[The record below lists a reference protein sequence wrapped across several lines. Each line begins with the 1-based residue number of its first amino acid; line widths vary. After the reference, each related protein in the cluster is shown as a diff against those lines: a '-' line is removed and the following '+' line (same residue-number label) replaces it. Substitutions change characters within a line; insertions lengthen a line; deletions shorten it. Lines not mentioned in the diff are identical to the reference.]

1 MPERPAKKRSPSVIL
16 PARRVSTVNAG
27 YTQTHQE
34 STQNETREGDSSFI
48 SPSPESL
55 KNKFAAVLQNQVFI
69 HITAAMERHQRI
81 IADAKLKEIGKEV
94 AGELIHEKVFDTIC
108 RSGDFLSP
116 ADEEMIS
123 IKARNYVDHF
133 VGVALGLPPDIV
145 ERSMGKSHESDQ
157 PTVPSISAVGTN
169 PLPVSERQAYSA
181 SPATTSR
188 RDIIGTAKPQRV
200 TRKAR
205 IQKVSAIRPPMQAR
219 RAASASTTSDPPAEE
234 TESIVGPQ
242 SAGVIHARKRKLAR
256 GDMNSDILSDVA
268 SDQDTLA
275 TEFININTP
284 RPYLGSVARQSIQRG
299 LERVSASNGRFLWD
313 RQEKALHQGIYHIDF
328 SYEELVYVRSFLSSL
343 LPHSQKN
350 LKLDLLIKKQ
360 KLKIPELA
368 QQLSSIP
375 PTPVNSVGGRL
386 ISTRGPNALT
396 SFLEDGVA
404 DKLSSHPKT
413 LRFDLNSNHPRPRRD
428 FSSIIRQREVQG
440 ISPAGPRSG
449 QKSYACEIHCM
460 LEDELQSKLE
470 WTGCC
475 GDIWAVA
482 WVDSDTFVCG
492 ATAHSDTHNMQYNR
506 PGNLVV
512 GSISKKALN
521 AVPDHRIPRPL
532 ITASENVENSLD
544 SMRQT
549 QDHWLYTSVSAI
561 SHCKRSGYT
570 FTASF
575 DNNVKVWKASVSNLS
590 PSISVEGTWE
600 QEGKVNFVVT
610 SEFHDFVATAS
621 DVYNNAVRVYR
632 LDKANIDNSLFDTYN
647 GEKAAEQAQQ
657 LGRSDNWAYY
667 PATIQWGKAESVS
680 HLLLVGY
687 SPRARSGDEV
697 DIPEEKRNSGEL
709 CLWNVRDRSRVP
721 ISSART
727 QNVFEVI
734 WHPTLPCFL
743 AATSPYGIFE
753 SETKTQV
760 RIFARNDAG
769 GFTPIRTFD
778 CPACDI
784 NELTIMPNSLF
795 QCYITASCTDG
806 STYVWDSGAAGD
818 GAIHVLSHGESLD
831 NPVHDLPR
839 EIADTGVKFAAWG
852 KTSSR
857 FYTGGSDGK
866 VYAWDIQRPP
876 GKALVRELLAASG
889 GISAGVFFNDYS
901 MLLIGDATG
910 KVHILSRKEDDA
922 ELDDLEEASAQPGA
936 TKIRSQIYDK
946 GPRMIKYHPDPPP
959 PVEYK
964 EENLETGVEISRELI
979 RQGFISL
986 HKNRAIGA
994 VQGPNYSDLGLDCCY
1009 AHVDDDP
1016 SQPLLP
1022 YYEVRQQEHRKLN
1035 LNLEP
1040 ELISRLPVV
1049 TSGSDLATHLQN
1061 LSLDID
1067 LEVLDDSTSTSL
1079 VEDKV
1084 EVVGDFVFEHEVTP
1098 RYDIFKR
1105 FKGSRQSTRAGDSL
1119 DEQQE

>member
-1 MPERPAKKRSPSVIL
+1 M
-16 PARRVSTVNAG
+16 
-27 YTQTHQE
+27 
-34 STQNETREGDSSFI
+34 
-48 SPSPESL
+48 
-55 KNKFAAVLQNQVFI
+55 
-69 HITAAMERHQRI
+69 
-81 IADAKLKEIGKEV
+81 
-94 AGELIHEKVFDTIC
+94 
-108 RSGDFLSP
+108 
-116 ADEEMIS
+116 
-123 IKARNYVDHF
+123 KARNYVDHF
-133 VGVALGLPPDIV
+133 VSVALGLPPHTL
-145 ERSMGKSHESDQ
+145 ERATDESFESDQ
-157 PTVPSISAVGTN
+157 ATISSITPVGTN
-169 PLPVSERQAYSA
+169 ILSVSERQTYSV

-188 RDIIGTAKPQRV
+188 TDIICAANPQRA

-205 IQKVSAIRPPMQAR
+205 IQKVSVIRPPMRVR
-219 RAASASTTSDPPAEE
+219 RAASAATIFDPPAEE
-234 TESIVGPQ
+234 TESIADHESG
-242 SAGVIHARKRKLAR
+242 GIIHARKKKVAR
-256 GDMNSDILSDVA
+256 GNKNSDILSDVT
-268 SDQDTLA
+268 SDQDSLT
-275 TEFININTP
+275 TGSIDINTP
-284 RPYLGSVARQSIQRG
+284 RPYLDSLTRLSIQRG
-299 LERVSASNGRFLWD
+299 LERVSTGNGRFSWD

-328 SYEELVYVRSFLSSL
+328 SYEELVYIRSFLASQ
-343 LPHSQKN
+343 LPHSQRN
-350 LKLDLLIKKQ
+350 FKLDLLIKKQ

-375 PTPVNSVGGRL
+375 PTPANSIGERL
-386 ISTRGPNALT
+386 ISTRGANALT

-404 DKLSSHPKT
+404 NKLSTHPKT
-413 LRFDLNSNHPRPRRD
+413 LRFDLNPNRPRVRRE
-428 FSSIIRQREVQG
+428 FSSILRQREVQG
-440 ISPAGPRSG
+440 IAPVGPRSR

-512 GSISKKALN
+512 GSISKKVLN

-532 ITASENVENSLD
+532 VTATENVENSLD

-575 DNNVKVWKASVSNLS
+575 DNNVKVWRASVSNLS

-600 QEGKVNFVVT
+600 QEGKVNFVVA

-632 LDKANIDNSLFDTYN
+632 FDKANIDKSPFDTYN

-697 DIPEEKRNSGEL
+697 DIPDEKRNSGEL

-743 AATSPYGIFE
+743 AATSPYGMFE

-760 RIFARNDAG
+760 RIFAPNDAG

-784 NELTIMPNSLF
+784 NELTIM
-795 QCYITASCTDG
+795 
-806 STYVWDSGAAGD
+806 
-818 GAIHVLSHGESLD
+818 
-831 NPVHDLPR
+831 
-839 EIADTGVKFAAWG
+839 
-852 KTSSR
+852 
-857 FYTGGSDGK
+857 
-866 VYAWDIQRPP
+866 
-876 GKALVRELLAASG
+876 
-889 GISAGVFFNDYS
+889 
-901 MLLIGDATG
+901 
-910 KVHILSRKEDDA
+910 
-922 ELDDLEEASAQPGA
+922 
-936 TKIRSQIYDK
+936 
-946 GPRMIKYHPDPPP
+946 
-959 PVEYK
+959 
-964 EENLETGVEISRELI
+964 
-979 RQGFISL
+979 
-986 HKNRAIGA
+986 
-994 VQGPNYSDLGLDCCY
+994 
-1009 AHVDDDP
+1009 
-1016 SQPLLP
+1016 
-1022 YYEVRQQEHRKLN
+1022 
-1035 LNLEP
+1035 
-1040 ELISRLPVV
+1040 
-1049 TSGSDLATHLQN
+1049 
-1061 LSLDID
+1061 
-1067 LEVLDDSTSTSL
+1067 
-1079 VEDKV
+1079 
-1084 EVVGDFVFEHEVTP
+1084 
-1098 RYDIFKR
+1098 
-1105 FKGSRQSTRAGDSL
+1105 
-1119 DEQQE
+1119 